1 MNNIKLSK
9 KLQNWLL
16 GRFFWLKIALFITVL
31 IGIRYTLLGNSQKC
45 SIWSAI
51 PEGPA
56 IFFAFQSNEL
66 EVFDSLPSI
75 YPLQQFKKELT
86 PLLTLMNE
94 PAKVLGI
101 INSNTPEIF
110 NWLFITEYH
119 QDLQSNYPQLF
130 REDYTTVAF
139 RGIQLYESKHYTIAQ
154 YKHLLLVGANRFQ
167 VEASIKKLKKTYQP
181 ILPLS
186 KQDNPRRKY
195 DFQCFI
201 GVHHLDVLLSPFLSD
216 KATKAISTL
225 KEQEIW
231 LTANLWLENKR
242 WHMDGI
248 WQEKYNTIL
257 KQYFSSQQEDNIY
270 HILPEQIACFYV
282 GDKLPNTVKMPIPL
296 SYLSRPIA
304 LGWLNVYD
312 DAIENYQF
320 AVQKT
325 KGDPLVAIRSQLKEG
340 IITATPY
347 QMFEI
352 YSTSEGN
359 YFTLIED
366 YVIQC
371 FNLSSIENWIDQF
384 IASKTLNNTVRMN
397 WNTAASGHFY
407 WNSAYVTPFLKWGL
421 KEKYQQATSATF
433 EKLGT
438 FIGHA
443 NMQNEQIQGYWESL
457 QMPNQQ
463 AQLLWKYAL
472 FNHAIIPPS
481 VITLENGKRLIFTQ
495 DEDKRLY
502 CIDETGE
509 LKWVVELEAKLLS
522 PVFYLNQQLLFNTAY
537 RIHLTNLQGQ
547 AVQSYPFELQ
557 SLATESLTPIDF
569 NQTGEYYYLIP
580 CENGNIYGYQLNGYP
595 MEGWNPMQNIGL
607 VRQPIRHFQH
617 KNQDFILILADSTLS
632 VFARYGNLKFPP
644 YQHPDLLG
652 GTLDYQISATSERIV
667 IADRKGY
674 AHIVN
679 LKGNHFRLLM
689 ERNIS
694 GSTKFAFADVCND
707 ERNDYILLNDN
718 KLSVFAYDNENKFKK
733 VSEYSFAH
741 AQDTVFSIPPN
752 IGTVC
757 KQTGQITMTDGNTAL
772 PNFQIAGSHPFVTVP
787 IRQMKQLL
795 FVTNDDLL
803 YAYQINLS
811 ANQ

>member
-16 GRFFWLKIALFITVL
+16 GRFFCLKIALFITVI
-31 IGIRYTLLGNSQKC
+31 IGIRYTFFGNSQKC

-51 PEGPA
+51 PEGTA

-66 EVFDSLPSI
+66 EVLDSLPNI
-75 YPLQQFKKELT
+75 YLLQQFKKELT

-101 INSNTPEIF
+101 INSNTPEML

-119 QDLQSNYPQLF
+119 QNLQSNYPLLF
-130 REDYTTVAF
+130 QEAYTTVVF
-139 RGIQLYESKHYTIAQ
+139 RGVQLYESKHHTIAQ

-167 VEASIKKLKKTYQP
+167 VEASIQKLKNTYQP

-186 KQDNPRRKY
+186 EQDDPRKKY

-201 GVHHLDVLLSPFLSD
+201 GLHHLDILLSPFLSD
-216 KATKAISTL
+216 NATEAIPNL

-231 LTANLWLENKR
+231 LTANFWLENNL
-242 WHMDGI
+242 WHMDGV
-248 WQEKYNTIL
+248 WQEKYNAIL
-257 KQYFSSQQEDNIY
+257 KQYFSRQQKDKIDNIF
-270 HILPEQIACFYV
+270 PEQIACFYV
-282 GDKLPNTVKMPIPL
+282 GEQLSDAIRMPIPS
-296 SYLSRPIA
+296 SYLSRPVA
-304 LGWLNVYD
+304 LGWLNLYD
-312 DAIENYQF
+312 ESIENYQF
-320 AVQKT
+320 VVQKT
-325 KGDPLVAIRSQLKEG
+325 QGDPLVAIRSQLEKG

-352 YSTSEGN
+352 YGTSDGN

-366 YVIQC
+366 YIVQC
-371 FNLSSIENWIDQF
+371 RNLSSMENWIDQF
-384 IASKTLNNTVRMN
+384 IANKTLNSTVLN
-397 WNTAASGHFY
+397 WNTSASGHFY
-407 WNSAYVTPFLKWGL
+407 WNSAYAIPFSKWGL
-421 KEKYQQATSATF
+421 KEKYQPMALATF

-438 FIGHA
+438 FMGYA
-443 NMQNEQIQGYWESL
+443 NLQNEQIKGYWKSS
-457 QMPNQQ
+457 QTTSQPS
-463 AQLLWKYAL
+463 QLLWKYVL
-472 FNHAIIPPS
+472 SNHATIPPS

-502 CIDETGE
+502 CINETGE
-509 LKWVVELEAKLLS
+509 LQWRVELEAKLLS

-537 RIHLTNLQGQ
+537 RVHLTNLQGQ
-547 AVQSYPFELQ
+547 AILSYPFELQ

-580 CENGNIYGYQLNGYP
+580 CENGNIYGYQLSGYP
-595 MEGWNPMQNIGL
+595 MEGWNPMQNLGL

-617 KNQDFILILADSTLS
+617 KNQDFILVLADSSLS
-632 VFARYGNLKFPP
+632 VFGRYGDLKFPP

-652 GTLDYQISATSERIV
+652 GTLDYQVSPTSERIV
-667 IADRKGY
+667 IADSKGY
-674 AHIVN
+674 AHIIN

-689 ERNIS
+689 ERNAS
-694 GSTKFAFADVCND
+694 GSTKFAFANVCND
-707 ERNDYILLNDN
+707 ERNDYILLNGN
-718 KLSVFAYDNENKFKK
+718 KLSIFAYDSENKFKK
-733 VSEYSFAH
+733 MSEHSFAH
-741 AQDTVFSIPPN
+741 VQDTVFSVPPY

-757 KQTGQITMTDGNTAL
+757 KKTGQINMISKDTPLPGFPVAGN
-772 PNFQIAGSHPFVTVP
+772 QPFVILP
-787 IRQMKQLL
+787 IQESKQLL
-795 FVTNDDLL
+795 LVSNDDFL
-803 YAYQINLS
+803 YAYQISLS